1 MNEAEASKILN
12 KSKAS
17 CVIREHILSQTAEKT
32 IRRIWKRT
40 IEELAQIYNK
50 FPDVPKSEQM
60 HTKAIFNA
68 AALYIALKA
77 VVPERA
83 KELFEQGMAKYAK
96 LSAKKFQRMVK
107 MPLGKGFFLKMFAA
121 GAKTAFGEKA
131 GFRQQFHTADR
142 KVLRF
147 DILKCPYHDYLEKL
161 GCPEIAYTFCDN
173 DIYCYGELKGI
184 TFERTQT
191 LGTGGEKCDFYLHR

>member
-1 MNEAEASKILN
+1 MNETEASKILN

-17 CVIREHILSQTAEKT
+17 CVIRQHILSQTDEKT
-32 IRRIWKRT
+32 TRRVWKRA
-40 IEELAQIYNK
+40 IEELAQIHNK

-60 HTKAIFNA
+60 HTKAIFNSA
-68 AALYIALKA
+68 AIYFALKE

-83 KELFEQGMAKYAK
+83 KSLFEQGMAEHAK
-96 LSAKKFQRMVK
+96 RSAKKFQRMVK
-107 MPLGKGFFLKMFAA
+107 MPLGKGFFLKMFAT

-131 GFRQQFHTADR
+131 GFKQQFHTADR
-142 KVLRF
+142 KTLRF
-147 DILKCPYHDYLEKL
+147 DILQCPYYNYLKKL

-191 LGTGGEKCDFYLHR
+191 LGTGGAKCDFYFHR